1 MEKNEIPKINNN
13 IKPISMY
20 DEMSSSYLSYAMSVI
35 VSRAL
40 PDIRDGLKP
49 VHRRIIYAMHKGGFD
64 WSKQFRKSARI
75 VGDVIGKYHPH
86 GDQAVYDALVRMV
99 QEFSMSLPLVDGQGN
114 FGSIDGDPP
123 AAMRY
128 TETKL
133 AKVSQFL
140 IDDIEKNTVS
150 FKSNYDETEQ
160 EPIVLPAQYP
170 NLLVNGAGGIAV
182 GMATSIPPHNLGE
195 VVDGTLALIKNKD
208 IKINEL
214 MKHIPGPDFP
224 TGGLIIGKD
233 IIKQGY
239 KTGRGSFK
247 IRGEISVENLK
258 NGKDRLVVSSIPYQ
272 INKSN
277 LNERIAELVRDKKI
291 EGISDIRDESN
302 SEGIRVSIDLRRNVE
317 PETVKRQLY
326 KYTSIESSFGFNSLA
341 IVDQKPKTCN
351 LKDFLENF
359 LKFREDVV
367 IKRTKFD
374 LKKAEERVH
383 ILLGLSVSVENIDK
397 VIKIIR
403 SSKNPDEAK
412 NSLLKTTWK
421 INKSSKLIKLVDSKN
436 YKGKY
441 VLSNDQVISILELRL
456 QKLTAIGINEIEVEI
471 KKLAEEISKY
481 KKIINSKNE
490 LLRVISSDLQMIK
503 DKFSVPRRT
512 KIIDAILNYD
522 IEETIQKE
530 SVIITITLQGYIKRG
545 ALSGVKQQ
553 KRGGKGKTG
562 IKTREEDS
570 VVQTLSVD
578 THTSLLFFSTEGL
591 AYKVKAWKIP
601 EGSASSKGKSLFNI
615 LPLKNHQSISS
626 IMPFP
631 DEDVDKKNMHIIFAT
646 SKGKIRKN
654 NLEDFSSINA
664 SGKIAMKL
672 DSDDKI
678 IGVKICTDDQDIML
692 NTKFGK
698 CIRFESKK
706 LRVFKGRS
714 SKGIRGIN
722 LSEQD
727 TIVSLS
733 IIDKDD
739 IKKNKS
745 KTRDEKSEVKAKEKY
760 ILSITEN
767 GYGKRTS
774 HYDFRVTNRGG
785 KGIIGIVNSPRN
797 GNVSSSFPVF
807 EGDQILISTNKGRV
821 IRTAVTEIR
830 IAGRNTQGFS
840 LAMILGVIFGTY
852 SSIYIAN
859 PILVALKVSQ
869 RTIVKEEKD

>member
-1 MEKNEIPKINNN
+1 MQKNEISKDIN

-49 VHRRIIYAMHKGGFD
+49 VHRRILFAMHKGGFD

-99 QEFSMSLPLVDGQGN
+99 QNFSMSLPLIDGQGN

-133 AKVSQFL
+133 AKISQFI
-140 IDDIEKNTVS
+140 IDDIDKNTVS

-160 EPIVLPAQYP
+160 EPEVLPAQYP

-195 VVDGTLALIKNKD
+195 VIDGTLALIKNKD

-239 KTGRGSFK
+239 NIGRGSFK
-247 IRGEISVENLK
+247 IRGDIKVENLK
-258 NGKDRLVVSSIPYQ
+258 NGKDRLVITSIPYQ

-277 LNERIAELVRDKKI
+277 LNERIAELVREKKI
-291 EGISDIRDESN
+291 EGIRDIRDESN
-302 SEGIRVSIDLRRNVE
+302 SEGIRVAIDLRRNIE

-326 KYTSIESSFGFNSLA
+326 KYTSVESSFGFNSLA
-341 IVDQKPKTCN
+341 IVENKPRICS

-367 IKRTKFD
+367 IKKTKFN
-374 LKKAEERVH
+374 LNKAEERAHVL
-383 ILLGLSVSVENIDK
+383 IGLSVSVENIDK
-397 VIKIIR
+397 VIKLIR
-403 SSKNPDEAK
+403 SSKNPEDAK
-412 NSLLKTTWK
+412 NSLLKTKWK
-421 INKSSKLIKLVDSKN
+421 INKSSKLIKLVNNKN
-436 YKGKY
+436 YKGTY
-441 VLSNDQVISILELRL
+441 SLSNNQVISILELRL
-456 QKLTAIGINEIEVEI
+456 QKLTALGIHEIEIEI
-471 KKLAEEISKY
+471 KKLAQLITLY

-490 LLRVISSDLQMIK
+490 LLKTISNDLKLIK
-503 DKFSVPRRT
+503 EKFSYPRRT
-512 KIIDAILNYD
+512 KIIDAVLNYD
-522 IEETIQKE
+522 IEETIQRE

-545 ALSGVKQQ
+545 ALRNVKQQ
-553 KRGGKGKTG
+553 KRGGKGKSG

-570 VVQTLSVD
+570 VVQTLSVN
-578 THTSLLFFSTEGL
+578 THTSVLFFSTEGL
-591 AYKVKAWKIP
+591 AYKIKAWKIP
-601 EGSASSKGKSLFNI
+601 EGSSTSKGKSLFNI

-631 DEDVDKKNMHIIFAT
+631 DENIDKKNMHIIFAT
-646 SKGKIRKN
+646 SQGKIRKN
-654 NLEDFSSINA
+654 NLDDFSSINTT
-664 SGKIAMKL
+664 GKIAMKL
-672 DSDDKI
+672 DSNDKI
-678 IGVKICTDDQDIML
+678 IGVKICKDDQDIIL
-692 NTKFGK
+692 STKNGK
-698 CIRFESKK
+698 CIRFDSKK

-722 LSEQD
+722 LGENDS
-727 TIVSLS
+727 IVSLS
-733 IIDKDD
+733 IIDHDDQKKDK
-739 IKKNKS
+739 KKNKNI
-745 KTRDEKSEVKAKEKY
+745 KAEIQAKEKF
-760 ILSITEN
+760 ILSITKN

-821 IRTAVTEIR
+821 IRTAVKEIR
-830 IAGRNTQGFS
+830 VAGRNTQGVRIIKLS
-840 LAMILGVIFGTY
+840 GDEKVV
-852 SSIYIAN
+852 SSIKLDDNLI
-859 PILVALKVSQ
+859 
-869 RTIVKEEKD
+869 

>member
-1 MEKNEIPKINNN
+1 MQKEQISKDNN

-35 VSRAL
+35 ISRAL

-49 VHRRIIYAMHKGGFD
+49 VHRRILYAMHKGGFD

-99 QEFSMSLPLVDGQGN
+99 QDFSMSLPLIDGQGN

-128 TETKL
+128 TETRL
-133 AKVSQFL
+133 AKVAQYL
-140 IDDIEKNTVS
+140 VDDIEKETVS
-150 FKSNYDETEQ
+150 FKSNYDETEF
-160 EPIVLPAQYP
+160 EPNVLPAQYP

-195 VVDGTLALIKNKD
+195 VIDGTLALIKNKD
-208 IKINEL
+208 IKVNEL
-214 MKHIPGPDFP
+214 MKLIPGPDFP
-224 TGGLIIGKD
+224 TGGVIIGKD

-239 KTGRGSFK
+239 KIGRGSFK
-247 IRGEISVENLK
+247 IRGEIIVENLK
-258 NGKDRLVVSSIPYQ
+258 NGKDRLVITSIPYQ
-272 INKSN
+272 VNKSN
-277 LNERIAELVRDKKI
+277 LNERIAELVREKKI

-302 SEGIRVSIDLRRNVE
+302 REGIRVAIDLRRSVE

-341 IVDQKPKTCN
+341 IVDNKPKTCS

-367 IKRTKFD
+367 IKKTKFD
-374 LKKAEERVH
+374 LKKAEVRAH
-383 ILLGLSVSVENIDK
+383 ILVGLSVSVENIDK

-403 SSKNPDEAK
+403 SSKNPDDAK
-412 NSLLKTTWK
+412 NSLLKTKWK
-421 INKSSKLIKLVDSKN
+421 ISKSSNLIKLVDNKN
-436 YKGKY
+436 YKGNY
-441 VLSNDQVISILELRL
+441 SLSSEQVVSILELRL
-456 QKLTAIGINEIEVEI
+456 QKLTALGINEIEVEL
-471 KKLAEEISKY
+471 KKLADLIVKY

-490 LLRVISSDLQMIK
+490 LLKVISTDLLTIK
-503 DKFSVPRRT
+503 DKFSFPRRT

-522 IEETIQKE
+522 IEETIHKE

-545 ALSGVKQQ
+545 ALSSVKQQ
-553 KRGGKGKTG
+553 KRGGKGKAG
-562 IKTREEDS
+562 IKTRDEDS
-570 VVQTLSVD
+570 VVQTLSVN
-578 THTSLLFFSTEGL
+578 THTSVLFFSTQGL
-591 AYKVKAWKIP
+591 AYKIKAWKIP
-601 EGSASSKGKSLFNI
+601 EGSSASKGKSLFNI

-631 DEDVDKKNMHIIFAT
+631 DDNVDKKNMHIIFAT

-654 NLEDFSSINA
+654 NLEDFTSINA

-672 DSDDKI
+672 DNDDKI
-678 IGVKICTDDQDIML
+678 IGVKICKDDQDIIL
-692 NTKFGK
+692 NTKMGK

-722 LSEQD
+722 LAEKD
-727 TIVSLS
+727 NIVSLS
-733 IIDKDD
+733 IIDHDKKN
-739 IKKNKS
+739 IKKDTDS
-745 KTRDEKSEVKAKEKY
+745 KSEYTAKEKF

-785 KGIIGIVNSPRN
+785 KGIIGIVNSSRN

-821 IRTAVTEIR
+821 IRTSVKEIR
-830 IAGRNTQGFS
+830 IAGRNTQGVRIIKLS
-840 LAMILGVIFGTY
+840 GDE
-852 SSIYIAN
+852 
-859 PILVALKVSQ
+859 KVVSA
-869 RTIVKEEKD
+869 IKLDDNLI

>member
-1 MEKNEIPKINNN
+1 MQKEQISKDTN
-13 IKPISMY
+13 IKPITMY

-35 VSRAL
+35 ISRAL

-49 VHRRIIYAMHKGGFD
+49 VHRRILYAMHKGGFD

-99 QEFSMSLPLVDGQGN
+99 QDFSMSLPLIDGQGN

-128 TETKL
+128 TETRL
-133 AKVSQFL
+133 AKISQYL
-140 IDDIEKNTVS
+140 IEDIEKETVS
-150 FKSNYDETEQ
+150 FKSNYDETEY
-160 EPIVLPAQYP
+160 EPKVLPAQYP

-195 VVDGTLALIKNKD
+195 VIDGTLALIKNKD
-208 IKINEL
+208 IKIKEL
-214 MKHIPGPDFP
+214 MKFIPGPDFP
-224 TGGLIIGKD
+224 TGGIIIGKN

-239 KTGRGSFK
+239 KIGRGSFK
-247 IRGEISVENLK
+247 IRGDITVENLK
-258 NGKDRLVVSSIPYQ
+258 NGKDRLVITSVPYQ
-272 INKSN
+272 VNKSN
-277 LNERIAELVRDKKI
+277 LNERIAELVREKKI

-302 SEGIRVSIDLRRNVE
+302 REGIRVAIDLRRSIE

-341 IVDQKPKTCN
+341 IVDNKPKTCS

-359 LKFREDVV
+359 LRFRENVV
-367 IKRTKFD
+367 IKKTEYD
-374 LKKAEERVH
+374 LKKAEERAH
-383 ILLGLSVSVENIDK
+383 ILIGLSVSVENIDK

-403 SSKNPDEAK
+403 SSKNPEDAK
-412 NSLLKTTWK
+412 NSLIKTKWK
-421 INKSSKLIKLVDSKN
+421 IIKSSKLLKLLENKN
-436 YKGKY
+436 YKGSY
-441 VLSNDQVISILELRL
+441 NLSIKQVVSILELRL
-456 QKLTAIGINEIEVEI
+456 QKLTALGINEIELEI
-471 KKLAEEISKY
+471 KKLAELIIKY

-490 LLRVISSDLQMIK
+490 LLKVISADLQMIK
-503 DKFSVPRRT
+503 EKFSFPRRT

-522 IEETIQKE
+522 IEETIHKE

-545 ALSGVKQQ
+545 ALSSVKQQ
-553 KRGGKGKTG
+553 KRGGKGKAG
-562 IKTREEDS
+562 IKTRDEDS
-570 VVQTLSVD
+570 VVQTLSVN
-578 THTSLLFFSTEGL
+578 THTSVLFFSTQGL
-591 AYKVKAWKIP
+591 AYKIKAWKIP
-601 EGSASSKGKSLFNI
+601 EGSSSSKGKSLFNI
-615 LPLKNHQSISS
+615 LPLKNHQSVSS

-631 DEDVDKKNMHIIFAT
+631 DDTVDIKNMHIIFAT
-646 SKGKIRKN
+646 CKGKIRKN
-654 NLEDFSSINA
+654 NLEDFTSINA

-672 DSDDKI
+672 DNDDKI
-678 IGVKICTDDQDIML
+678 IGVKICKDDQDIIL

-722 LSEQD
+722 LAEKD
-727 TIVSLS
+727 HIVSLS
-733 IIDKDD
+733 IINHDLKNS
-739 IKKNKS
+739 KKNNKDS
-745 KTRDEKSEVKAKEKY
+745 NSEFIAKEKF

-785 KGIIGIVNSPRN
+785 KGIIGIVNSKRN
-797 GNVSSSFPVF
+797 GNVASSFPVF
-807 EGDQILISTNKGRV
+807 EGDQILISTDKGRV
-821 IRTAVTEIR
+821 IRTSVKEIR
-830 IAGRNTQGFS
+830 VAGRNTQGVRIIKLS
-840 LAMILGVIFGTY
+840 GDE
-852 SSIYIAN
+852 
-859 PILVALKVSQ
+859 KVVSA
-869 RTIVKEEKD
+869 IKLDDNLI

>member
-1 MEKNEIPKINNN
+1 MQKTEISKDSKI
-13 IKPISMY
+13 KLISMH

-40 PDIRDGLKP
+40 PDARDGLKP
-49 VHRRIIYAMHKGGFD
+49 VHRRIIYSMYKGGFD
-64 WSKQFRKSARI
+64 WSKQFRKSARV
-75 VGDVIGKYHPH
+75 VGDVMGKYHPH

-99 QEFSMSLPLVDGQGN
+99 QDFSMSLPLIDGQGN

-128 TETKL
+128 TETRL
-133 AKVSQFL
+133 AKVAQHL
-140 IDDIEKNTVS
+140 INDIEKETVS
-150 FKSNYDETEQ
+150 FKSNYDETEL
-160 EPIVLPAQYP
+160 EPTVLPAQYP

-195 VVDGTLALIKNKD
+195 VIDGTLALIKNKD
-208 IKINEL
+208 IKVKEL
-214 MKHIPGPDFP
+214 MKFIPGPDFP
-224 TGGLIIGKD
+224 TGGIIIGKD

-239 KTGRGSFK
+239 KIGRGSFK
-247 IRGEISVENLK
+247 IRGEITVENLK
-258 NGKDRLVVSSIPYQ
+258 NGKDRLVITSIPYQ

-277 LNERIAELVRDKKI
+277 LNERIAELVREKKI

-302 SEGIRVSIDLRRNVE
+302 REGIRVAIDLRRSVE

-341 IVDQKPKTCN
+341 IVDNKPKTCS
-351 LKDFLENF
+351 LKDFIENF
-359 LKFREDVV
+359 LKFRENVV
-367 IKRTKFD
+367 IKKTKYD
-374 LKKAEERVH
+374 LKKAEDRAH
-383 ILLGLSVSVENIDK
+383 ILVGLSVSVENIDK

-403 SSKNPDEAK
+403 SSKNPEDAK
-412 NSLLKTTWK
+412 NYLLKTKWK
-421 INKSSKLIKLVDSKN
+421 IIKSQKLIKLIDNKN
-436 YKGKY
+436 YKNSY
-441 VLSNDQVISILELRL
+441 SLSAEQVESILELRL
-456 QKLTAIGINEIEVEI
+456 QKLTALGINEIEIEL
-471 KKLAEEISKY
+471 KKLADLIVMY
-481 KKIINSKNE
+481 KKIINSKSE
-490 LLRVISSDLQMIK
+490 LLKVISSDLRTIK
-503 DKFSVPRRT
+503 EKFSFPRRT

-522 IEETIQKE
+522 IEETIHKE

-553 KRGGKGKTG
+553 KRGGKGKAG
-562 IKTREEDS
+562 IKTRDEDS
-570 VVQTLSVD
+570 VVQTLSVN
-578 THTSLLFFSTEGL
+578 THTSVLFFSTQGL
-591 AYKVKAWKIP
+591 AYKIKAWKIP
-601 EGSASSKGKSLFNI
+601 EGSSTSKGKSLFNI
-615 LPLKNHQSISS
+615 LPLKNYQSISS

-631 DEDVDKKNMHIIFAT
+631 DDNVDKKNMHIIFAT

-654 NLEDFSSINA
+654 NLEDFISINS

-672 DSDDKI
+672 DNDDKI
-678 IGVKICTDDQDIML
+678 IGVKICKDDQDIIL

-722 LSEQD
+722 LAEND
-727 TIVSLS
+727 NIVSLS
-733 IIDKDD
+733 IINHDQKNN
-739 IKKNKS
+739 KKNNKDS
-745 KTRDEKSEVKAKEKY
+745 KSEHTAKEKF

-785 KGIIGIVNSPRN
+785 KGIIGIVNSKRN

-821 IRTAVTEIR
+821 IRTSVKEIR
-830 IAGRNTQGFS
+830 IAGRNTQGVRIIKLS
-840 LAMILGVIFGTY
+840 GDE
-852 SSIYIAN
+852 
-859 PILVALKVSQ
+859 KVVSA
-869 RTIVKEEKD
+869 IKLDDNLI

>member
-1 MEKNEIPKINNN
+1 MEKNEISKVNNN

-49 VHRRIIYAMHKGGFD
+49 VHRRIIFAMHKGGFD

-99 QEFSMSLPLVDGQGN
+99 QEFSMSVPLVDGQGN

-160 EPIVLPAQYP
+160 EPTVLPAQYP

-195 VVDGTLALIKNKD
+195 VVDATLALIKNKD

-224 TGGLIIGKD
+224 TGGLIIGKEF
-233 IIKQGY
+233 IKQGY

-258 NGKDRLVVSSIPYQ
+258 NGKDRLVISSIPYQ
-272 INKSN
+272 INKAN
-277 LNERIAELVRDKKI
+277 LSERIAELVRDKKI

-341 IVDQKPKTCN
+341 IVDQKPKTCT

-374 LKKAEERVH
+374 LQKAEERVH

-403 SSKNPDEAK
+403 SSKNPEEAK
-412 NSLLKTTWK
+412 NTLLKTSWK
-421 INKSSKLIKLVDSKN
+421 INKASKLIKLVDTKN

-441 VLSNDQVISILELRL
+441 NLSINQVVSILELRL
-456 QKLTAIGINEIEVEI
+456 QKLTALGINEIEVEI
-471 KKLAEEISKY
+471 KKLAQEISDY
-481 KKIINSKNE
+481 KKIISSKNE
-490 LLRVISSDLQMIK
+490 LLKVISNDLKLIK
-503 DKFSVPRRT
+503 DKFSSPRRT
-512 KIIDAILNYD
+512 KIIDAVLNYD

-631 DEDVDKKNMHIIFAT
+631 DDEVDKKNMHIIFST

-654 NLEDFSSINA
+654 NLDDFTSINS

-678 IGVKICTDDQDIML
+678 VGVKTCTDDQDIML

-722 LSEQD
+722 LSEKD
-727 TIVSLS
+727 SIVSLS

-739 IKKNKS
+739 TKKLKKNTK
-745 KTRDEKSEVKAKEKY
+745 DEKSEVKAKEKF

-797 GNVSSSFPVF
+797 GNVASSFPVY

-821 IRTAVTEIR
+821 IRTAVKEIR
-830 IAGRNTQGFS
+830 IAGRNTQGVRIIK
-840 LAMILGVIFGTY
+840 LTGDEKVV
-852 SSIYIAN
+852 SSIKLEDN
-859 PILVALKVSQ
+859 LV
-869 RTIVKEEKD
+869 

>member
-1 MEKNEIPKINNN
+1 MQKNEISKDIN
-13 IKPISMY
+13 IKSISMY

-35 VSRAL
+35 ISRAL
-40 PDIRDGLKP
+40 PDVRDGLKP
-49 VHRRIIYAMHKGGFD
+49 VHRRILYAMHKGGFD

-99 QEFSMSLPLVDGQGN
+99 QDFSMSLPLIDGQGN

-128 TETKL
+128 TETRL
-133 AKVSQFL
+133 AKISQYL

-150 FKSNYDETEQ
+150 FKTNYDETEF

-195 VVDGTLALIKNKD
+195 VISGTLALIKNKE

-224 TGGLIIGKD
+224 TGGIIIGKD

-247 IRGEISVENLK
+247 IRGDINIEQIKGGRE
-258 NGKDRLVVSSIPYQ
+258 RLVITSIPYQ
-272 INKSN
+272 VNKSV

-291 EGISDIRDESN
+291 EGIRDIRDESN
-302 SEGIRVSIDLRRNVE
+302 REGVRVAIDLRSNVE
-317 PETVKRQLY
+317 PETIKRQLY
-326 KYTSIESSFGFNSLA
+326 KFTSIESSFGFNTLA
-341 IVDQKPKTCN
+341 IVDGKPKNCN
-351 LKDFLENF
+351 LKEFLENF

-374 LKKAEERVH
+374 LKKAEDRVH

-403 SSKNPDEAK
+403 SSKNPEEAK
-412 NSLLKTTWK
+412 YTLLKTKWK
-421 INKSSKLIKLVDSKN
+421 INKTSKLIKLVDTKN
-436 YKGKY
+436 YKGNY
-441 VLSNDQVISILELRL
+441 SLSEEQVVSILELRL
-456 QKLTAIGINEIEVEI
+456 QKLTALGINEIEVEI
-471 KKLAEEISKY
+471 KKLAELITKF
-481 KKIINSKNE
+481 KKVINSKSE
-490 LLRVISSDLQMIK
+490 LMKVISLELENIK
-503 DKFSVPRRT
+503 EKFSIDRRT
-512 KIIDAILNYD
+512 NITDAILNYD

-530 SVIITITLQGYIKRG
+530 SVIITITLQSYIKRG
-545 ALSGVKQQ
+545 ALSNVKQQ

-562 IKTREEDS
+562 IKTRDEDS
-570 VVQTLSVD
+570 VVQTLSVN
-578 THTSLLFFSTEGL
+578 THTSVLFFSTEGL
-591 AYKVKAWKIP
+591 AYKIKAWKIP
-601 EGSASSKGKSLFNI
+601 EGSSTSKGKSLFNI
-615 LPLKNHQSISS
+615 LPLKSHQSISS

-631 DEDVDKKNMHIIFAT
+631 DQDVDTKGMHIIFAT
-646 SKGKIRKN
+646 ANGKIRKN
-654 NLEDFSSINA
+654 NLDDFTSINA

-672 DSDDKI
+672 DSNDKI
-678 IGVKICTDDQDIML
+678 IGVKICKDDQDIIL
-692 NTKFGK
+692 STKFGK

-722 LSEQD
+722 LSD
-727 TIVSLS
+727 NDSIVSLS
-733 IIDKDD
+733 IIDHDK
-739 IKKNKS
+739 KS
-745 KTRDEKSEVKAKEKY
+745 KKESKSEIKSKEKF

-785 KGIIGIVNSPRN
+785 KGIIGIVNSTRN

-807 EGDQILISTNKGRV
+807 EGDQILISTDKGRV
-821 IRTAVTEIR
+821 IRTSVKEIR
-830 IAGRNTQGFS
+830 VAGRNTQGVRIIKLS
-840 LAMILGVIFGTY
+840 GDE
-852 SSIYIAN
+852 
-859 PILVALKVSQ
+859 KVVSA
-869 RTIVKEEKD
+869 IKLDDNLI